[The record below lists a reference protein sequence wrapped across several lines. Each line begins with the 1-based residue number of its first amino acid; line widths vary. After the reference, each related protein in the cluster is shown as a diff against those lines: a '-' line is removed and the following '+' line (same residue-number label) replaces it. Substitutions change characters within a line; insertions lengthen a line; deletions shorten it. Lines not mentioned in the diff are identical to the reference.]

1 MKCIVNDDVQKVQ
14 HTRIFPKS
22 KLLPIS
28 PPQGPQLL
36 KKLVGWQEMATWW
49 VNIVTIFQTSI
60 WSLGHLVIWSFGHLV
75 ICSFGHLVIFID
87 ISTQYLVIIKT
98 KNDMWSRWQA
108 RPWDWPSKEMT
119 TWFRY
124 VWCLWLSLYHIFSI
138 CVYSA
143 GECGDIQEKRSRQ
156 RPGKSLETYPEHCGE
171 QSSLPHVYKLWFR
184 AKEEKEEQRKLG
196 LILFERIL
204 LS

>member
-1 MKCIVNDDVQKVQ
+1 M
-14 HTRIFPKS
+14 
-22 KLLPIS
+22 
-28 PPQGPQLL
+28 
-36 KKLVGWQEMATWW
+36 
-49 VNIVTIFQTSI
+49 
-60 WSLGHLVIWSFGHLV
+60 
-75 ICSFGHLVIFID
+75 
-87 ISTQYLVIIKT
+87 
-98 KNDMWSRWQA
+98 
-108 RPWDWPSKEMT
+108 
-119 TWFRY
+119 
-124 VWCLWLSLYHIFSI
+124 WLSLYHIFSI

-196 LILFERIL
+196 LILFVRIL